1 MKTEPADEAWKL
13 KDQWVHGLWFD
24 FHQLLFWSSLLLQKI
39 TSKLEHKS
47 SDSMWNRKKSWF
59 NILPVFSIYS
69 QGWAA
74 DARKQSSIE
83 VTKIKALKKKQ
94 PCIFVC
100 LFFGW
105 FFFILFSC
113 STAKQCLQ
121 NGVNGETALRWVFST
136 SVSPSAEGTRTY
148 SMQRQTLAECLW
160 KHRHDEAIFG
170 PLRCSLIGPRST
182 KQIPSSF
189 PTIQEDMD
197 GFQKYGSKYI
207 FEVIFLDHL

>member
-1 MKTEPADEAWKL
+1 M
-13 KDQWVHGLWFD
+13 
-24 FHQLLFWSSLLLQKI
+24 
-39 TSKLEHKS
+39 
-47 SDSMWNRKKSWF
+47 
-59 NILPVFSIYS
+59 FSIYS

-83 VTKIKALKKKQ
+83 VTKIKAFKKKQ

-105 FFFILFSC
+105 VFLFNFYFHVLQQNNVYKMELME
-113 STAKQCLQ
+113 KQHCVECLAPLFLPPPRAP
-121 NGVNGETALRWVFST
+121 GL
-136 SVSPSAEGTRTY
+136 
-148 SMQRQTLAECLW
+148 MQRQTLAQCLW

-170 PLRCSLIGPRST
+170 PSRCSQIRPRST

-189 PTIQEDMD
+189 PTIQENMD

>member
-1 MKTEPADEAWKL
+1 M
-13 KDQWVHGLWFD
+13 
-24 FHQLLFWSSLLLQKI
+24 
-39 TSKLEHKS
+39 
-47 SDSMWNRKKSWF
+47 
-59 NILPVFSIYS
+59 
-69 QGWAA
+69 
-74 DARKQSSIE
+74 
-83 VTKIKALKKKQ
+83 
-94 PCIFVC
+94 FVC
-100 LFFGW
+100 FLGG
-105 FFFILFSC
+105 FFILFLFSC

-170 PLRCSLIGPRST
+170 PSRCSQIRPRST

-207 FEVIFLDHL
+207 FEVKEIFWITSMRGSEMSLFWPNLIVNREIGSTTQREEKLAAWKCCHCNYPVLWMIWTTEGTRFWTGPWLNLIGCQIYINVF

>member
-1 MKTEPADEAWKL
+1 M
-13 KDQWVHGLWFD
+13 
-24 FHQLLFWSSLLLQKI
+24 
-39 TSKLEHKS
+39 
-47 SDSMWNRKKSWF
+47 
-59 NILPVFSIYS
+59 FSIYS
-69 QGWAA
+69 QSWAA

-83 VTKIKALKKKQ
+83 VTKIKAFKKKQ

-105 FFFILFSC
+105 VFLFNFYFHVLQQNNVYKMELME
-113 STAKQCLQ
+113 KQHCVECLAHLFLPPPRAP
-121 NGVNGETALRWVFST
+121 GR
-136 SVSPSAEGTRTY
+136 
-148 SMQRQTLAECLW
+148 MQRQTLAQCLW

-170 PLRCSLIGPRST
+170 PSRCSQIRPRST

-189 PTIQEDMD
+189 PTIQENMD

>member
-1 MKTEPADEAWKL
+1 M
-13 KDQWVHGLWFD
+13 
-24 FHQLLFWSSLLLQKI
+24 
-39 TSKLEHKS
+39 
-47 SDSMWNRKKSWF
+47 
-59 NILPVFSIYS
+59 FSIYS

-83 VTKIKALKKKQ
+83 VTKIKAFKKTQ

-100 LFFGW
+100 LFVG
-105 FFFILFSC
+105 
-113 STAKQCLQ
+113 
-121 NGVNGETALRWVFST
+121 WVFLFNFYFH
-136 SVSPSAEGTRTY
+136 VLQQNNVYKMELMEKQHCVECLAPLFLPPPRAPGR
-148 SMQRQTLAECLW
+148 MQRQTLAQCLW

-170 PLRCSLIGPRST
+170 PSRCSQIRPRST

-189 PTIQEDMD
+189 PTIQENMD

>member
-1 MKTEPADEAWKL
+1 M
-13 KDQWVHGLWFD
+13 
-24 FHQLLFWSSLLLQKI
+24 
-39 TSKLEHKS
+39 
-47 SDSMWNRKKSWF
+47 
-59 NILPVFSIYS
+59 FSIYS

-83 VTKIKALKKKQ
+83 VTKIKAFKKKQ

-105 FFFILFSC
+105 VFLFNFYFHVLQQNNVYKMELME
-113 STAKQCLQ
+113 KQHCVECLAPLFLPPPRAP
-121 NGVNGETALRWVFST
+121 GR
-136 SVSPSAEGTRTY
+136 
-148 SMQRQTLAECLW
+148 MQRQTLAQCLW

-170 PLRCSLIGPRST
+170 PSRCSQIRPRST

-189 PTIQEDMD
+189 PTIQENMD